1 MEETGRI
8 YEALGPRLVRLWQ
21 ERGLSQ
27 QELARALHVTRQAV
41 SNWERGKTVP
51 DVGTLCRLGEIL
63 QVDWNGL
70 CGEMAPPP
78 RRRRR
83 FVLPVVMALAVC
95 LTAAGIWGGVHLHR
109 TDTAETDQQE
119 NLRLRAVMRSSD
131 GVTVFHGSVRLTLTV
146 TRREYDR
153 DRNPVRRD
161 LTLDLTAAEGQLRFQ
176 SVVWEAE

>member
-8 YEALGPRLVRLWQ
+8 YEALGPRLVRLRQ

-70 CGEMAPPP
+70 CGEDGAAAQTAKAVCPAGGDGSGSAPDSGGDLGRCSPPP
-78 RRRRR
+78 DRHRGDG
-83 FVLPVVMALAVC
+83 P
-95 LTAAGIWGGVHLHR
+95 AGKSPASGR
-109 TDTAETDQQE
+109 
-119 NLRLRAVMRSSD
+119 
-131 GVTVFHGSVRLTLTV
+131 
-146 TRREYDR
+146 
-153 DRNPVRRD
+153 
-161 LTLDLTAAEGQLRFQ
+161 
-176 SVVWEAE
+176 

>member
-119 NLRLRAVMRSSD
+119 NLRLREVMRSSD

-176 SVVWEAE
+176 SVVWETE